1 MDPLT
6 HSLLGMATA
15 LVIARR
21 STPRGQVAL
30 AGLAAGLLPDTDV
43 FLRNAADPL
52 FFIEY
57 HRHFTHS
64 LAFSP
69 VIAALAAG
77 IAWLIYRVIAHRSIP
92 LIPLLLP
99 AWLAALSHIFCDL
112 WTSYGTRVWWPFSD
126 ARVSLDW
133 LAVVDPLLTL
143 PLLVLT
149 VLSLTGRRNARKYA
163 ALGLACVSLYLGL
176 AITQHHRAAAAVSQW
191 LAQSGSPS
199 PDPVQITVKPSI
211 ANIIVWRALIRDPDG
226 VRVTAVRCGLGAAEI
241 LTPAPTH
248 FPAFATPADAVAAF
262 NLPKDSPQASDIQ
275 RFFHFSDDWVGVH
288 PQHPQ
293 VLGDLR
299 YASLPDDIRPLW
311 GIQLQPAHPEKRVEW
326 QQFTE
331 MEPGAVKRLWGM
343 IWK

>member
-6 HSLLGMATA
+6 HSFLGMATA
-15 LVIARR
+15 LVVARR

-69 VIAALAAG
+69 VIAALAVG
-77 IAWLIYRVIAHRSIP
+77 IAWLICRVIARRSIA
-92 LIPLLLP
+92 LVPLLLP
-99 AWLAALSHIFCDL
+99 AWLAGLSHIFCDL

-149 VLSLTGRRNARKYA
+149 VLALTGKRNPRMYA
-163 ALGLACVSLYLGL
+163 ALGLASVSLYLGL
-176 AITQHHRAAAAVSQW
+176 AIVQHHRASAAVSQW
-191 LAQSGSPS
+191 LAQSGTTSPA
-199 PDPVQITVKPSI
+199 PVQITVKPSI
-211 ANIIVWRALIRDPDG
+211 ANIIVWRVLVRDPDG
-226 VRVTAVRCGLGAAEI
+226 VRVMAARCGLGTAEI
-241 LTPAPTH
+241 LNPSPTH
-248 FPAFATPADAVAAF
+248 YAAFATPTEAVTAFGLSADSA
-262 NLPKDSPQASDIQ
+262 QASDIK

-311 GIQLQPAHPEKRVEW
+311 GIRLQPGHPKARVEW

>member
-6 HSLLGMATA
+6 HSFLGMATA
-15 LVIARR
+15 LVVARR
-21 STPRGQVAL
+21 STPRGQAAW

-69 VIAALAAG
+69 VIAALAIG
-77 IAWLIYRVIAHRSIP
+77 IAWLIYRVIARRTIP

-99 AWLAALSHIFCDL
+99 AWLAGLSHIFCDL

-133 LAVVDPLLTL
+133 VAVVDPLLTL
-143 PLLVLT
+143 PLLLLVVLA
-149 VLSLTGRRNARKYA
+149 LTGKRNARKYA
-163 ALGLACVSLYLGL
+163 TLGLACVSLYLGL
-176 AITQHHRAAAAVSQW
+176 AVIQHHRAAAAVTQW
-191 LAQSGSPS
+191 LAQSGSAS
-199 PDPVQITVKPSI
+199 PGSVQITVKPSI
-211 ANIIVWRALIRDPDG
+211 ANIVVWRALIRDPDG
-226 VRVTAVRCGLGAAEI
+226 VRVLAVRCGLGAAEI
-241 LTPAPTH
+241 LTPAPTP
-248 FPAFATPADAVAAF
+248 FPAFSIPADAVAAF
-262 NLPKDSPQASDIQ
+262 NLPADSAQASDIQ

-311 GIQLQPAHPEKRVEW
+311 GIRLHPSEPDSRVKW

-343 IWK
+343 IWE

>member
-6 HSLLGMATA
+6 HSFLGMATA
-15 LVIARR
+15 LVVARR
-21 STPRGQVAL
+21 DTPKGQVAL

-77 IAWLIYRVIAHRSIP
+77 IAWLIYRVIARRSIS

-99 AWLAALSHIFCDL
+99 AWLAGLSHIFCDL

-133 LAVVDPLLTL
+133 VAVVDPLLTL

-149 VLSLTGRRNARKYA
+149 VLALTTPSVKKYA
-163 ALGLACVSLYLGL
+163 TVGLVWVSLYLGL
-176 AITQHHRAAAAVSQW
+176 AIIQQHRAIAAVQQW
-191 LAQSGSPS
+191 LAQSGNASGS
-199 PDPVQITVKPSI
+199 PVQITVKPSI
-211 ANIIVWRALIRDPDG
+211 ANTIVWRALVRDPDG
-226 VRVTAVRCGLGAAEI
+226 VRVLAVRTGLGAVEI
-241 LTPAPTH
+241 LTPSPTH
-248 FPAFATPADAVAAF
+248 YPAFTNPAAAAAAF
-262 NLPKDSPQASDIQ
+262 GLQPDSAQAKDIG

-288 PQHPQ
+288 PQHPE

-311 GIQLQPAHPEKRVEW
+311 GIRLQPGHSEARVEW

>member
-6 HSLLGMATA
+6 HSFLGISTA
-15 LVIARR
+15 LLVARHG
-21 STPRGQVAL
+21 TPRGQAAL

-77 IAWLIYRVIAHRSIP
+77 IAWLIYRVIARRRIS
-92 LIPLLLP
+92 LIPLLFP
-99 AWLAALSHIFCDL
+99 AWLAGLSHIFCDL

-133 LAVVDPLLTL
+133 VAVVDPLLTL

-149 VLSLTGRRNARKYA
+149 ALALTGKRNARKYA
-163 ALGLACVSLYLGL
+163 ALALACVGCYLGL
-176 AITQHHRAAAAVSQW
+176 AIMQHHRATTAVHQW
-191 LAQSGSPS
+191 LAQSDSPS
-199 PDPVQITVKPSI
+199 PAPVQITVKPSI
-211 ANIIVWRALIRDPDG
+211 ANIIVWRALIRDPEG
-226 VRVTAVRCGLGAAEI
+226 VRVMAVRCGLGASEI
-241 LTPAPTH
+241 LNSSPPHYA
-248 FPAFATPADAVAAF
+248 AFATPAEAADAFGLSA
-262 NLPKDSPQASDIQ
+262 DSAQASDIQ

-311 GIQLQPAHPEKRVEW
+311 GIRLQPAHPEARVEW